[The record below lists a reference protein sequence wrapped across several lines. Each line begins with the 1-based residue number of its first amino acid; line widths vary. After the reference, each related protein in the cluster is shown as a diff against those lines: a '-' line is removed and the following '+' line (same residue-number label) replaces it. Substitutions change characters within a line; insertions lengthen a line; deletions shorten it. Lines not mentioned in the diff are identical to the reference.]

1 MLRERWYRDKERRYR
16 LDIKRERVIFV
27 TEKLC
32 VGRLCT
38 KVREGKCDRIV
49 YESEK
54 ESVWICWEKERESAY
69 E

>member
-1 MLRERWYRDKERRYR
+1 M
-16 LDIKRERVIFV
+16 